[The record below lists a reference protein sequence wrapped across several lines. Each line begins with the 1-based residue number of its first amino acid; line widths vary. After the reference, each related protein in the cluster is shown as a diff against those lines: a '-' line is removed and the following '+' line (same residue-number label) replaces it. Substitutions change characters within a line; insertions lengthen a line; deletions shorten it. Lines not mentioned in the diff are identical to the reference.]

1 MSLWNKIKFKN
12 WSISNKLIFSFLL
25 INLLSISITSF
36 LQYEKN
42 RAFLRNNTWLSEF
55 PLPKLNT
62 LDMEK
67 EQLWISLIIAGIT
80 AIIIIIISSFIKD
93 TICRPICKLMNA
105 VNEIRKGNMD
115 VMVEINTTE
124 EFGAFS
130 EAFNQM
136 IRELKYSKDKL
147 ELTNKN
153 LERIYKELEKSNIH
167 LQKTQEMAIHGLSKL
182 AESRDPDTGAH
193 IKRMQ
198 YYAKLITIEMKNQ
211 EKFKQIID
219 ENFINDIYTS
229 SALHDVGKVGVPD
242 AVLLKP
248 GKLEPYERAIIETH
262 TVIGGNALK
271 ETEEMLQKEST
282 GETSFLSMGKEI
294 AYYHHERWDG
304 NGYPAKLKGEEIPL
318 AARIVALADVY
329 DALTSDRV
337 YRKKMSHDEAK
348 AIILEGRGTKFD
360 EDVIMAF
367 LNVEDRFI
375 AIKEQFKD
383 IEEFHLQK

>member
-1 MSLWNKIKFKN
+1 MINGGLLMSLWNKIKFKN
-12 WSISNKLIFSFLL
+12 WSISNKLIFSFLF

-42 RAFLRNNTWLSEF
+42 RAFLRNNTWLSEL
-55 PLPKLNT
+55 PLSKLNT
-62 LDMEK
+62 LDIEK

-93 TICRPICKLMNA
+93 TICRPISRLMYA

-124 EFGAFS
+124 EFGALS

-136 IRELKYSKDKL
+136 IRELKYSQEKL
-147 ELTNKN
+147 GLTNKN
-153 LERIYKELEKSNIH
+153 LEKIYKELEKSNAH

-198 YYAKLITIEMKNQ
+198 YYAKLIAIEIKNQ
-211 EKFKQIID
+211 EKFKDKID

-248 GKLEPYERAIIETH
+248 GKLEPYERSIIETH
-262 TVIGGNALK
+262 TVIGGNALR
-271 ETEEMLQKEST
+271 
-282 GETSFLSMGKEI
+282 
-294 AYYHHERWDG
+294 AY
-304 NGYPAKLKGEEIPL
+304 PK
-318 AARIVALADVY
+318 
-329 DALTSDRV
+329 S
-337 YRKKMSHDEAK
+337 
-348 AIILEGRGTKFD
+348 
-360 EDVIMAF
+360 
-367 LNVEDRFI
+367 
-375 AIKEQFKD
+375 
-383 IEEFHLQK
+383 

>member
-1 MSLWNKIKFKN
+1 M
-12 WSISNKLIFSFLL
+12 
-25 INLLSISITSF
+25 
-36 LQYEKN
+36 
-42 RAFLRNNTWLSEF
+42 RNNTWLSEL
-55 PLPKLNT
+55 PLSKLNT
-62 LDMEK
+62 LNMER

-93 TICRPICKLMNA
+93 TICRPISRLMNT

-115 VMVEINTTE
+115 AIVQINSTE

-136 IRELKYSKDKL
+136 IRELKYSKEKL
-147 ELTNKN
+147 ELTNRN
-153 LERIYKELEKSNIH
+153 LEKTYKELEKSNIH

-182 AESRDPDTGAH
+182 AESRDPETGAH

-198 YYAKLITIEMKNQ
+198 YYAKLIAIEIKNQ
-211 EKFKQIID
+211 DQFKDKID

-262 TVIGGNALK
+262 TIIGGNALK
-271 ETEEMLQKEST
+271 ETEEMLQKESS

-348 AIILEGRGTKFD
+348 AIILEGRGSQFD
-360 EDVIMAF
+360 EDIILAF
-367 LNVEDRFI
+367 LNAEDRFI

-383 IEEFHLQK
+383 IEEFQTE